1 MEAEINEAFSLTCL
15 CLFNDVVVKATNNKL
30 RNVSSKQTLLRVN
43 GMEIINETLKYETSC
58 CYDQSDHPVTY
69 IKIMLTKISIF
80 IYISH

>member
-43 GMEIINETLKYETSC
+43 GMEIINETLKYETSY
-58 CYDQSDHPVTY
+58 CYFPAIQSV
-69 IKIMLTKISIF
+69 L
-80 IYISH
+80 